1 MGTKLVAYIKALMG
15 FVPSAKKNISAPGSA
30 WQWGNKLVDFHGFE
44 TISAAA
50 YLKKYAES
58 PSVVFRK
65 NCEILFVLNPV
76 VNGKKVGWEIEII
89 PSTKRSEKLK
99 NFIIDR
105 YNKSGDKQF
114 VIK

>member
-1 MGTKLVAYIKALMG
+1 ME
-15 FVPSAKKNISAPGSA
+15 FVPSAKKNISTSGSE
-30 WQWGNKLVDFHGFE
+30 WQWGDERVDFYGFE

-65 NCEILFVLNPV
+65 NCEILFVLNPI

-89 PSTKRSEKLK
+89 PSSKRSEKLK
-99 NFIIDR
+99 DFIIDR